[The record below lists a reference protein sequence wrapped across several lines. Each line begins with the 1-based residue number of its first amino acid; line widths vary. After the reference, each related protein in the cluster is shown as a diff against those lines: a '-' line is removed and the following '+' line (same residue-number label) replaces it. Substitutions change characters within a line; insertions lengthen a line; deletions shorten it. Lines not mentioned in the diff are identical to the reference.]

1 MTTTQNQVYQLA
13 NVGYDLYY
21 IFNKFIVKN
30 DDAFS
35 DLKNILPNITYC
47 SCLNMF
53 IWNVCKS
60 DRMLITHTVTSH
72 KCDPSLCIQTALQ
85 ALILCG
91 TWADSLAAY
100 YTEMVTG
107 QYFSISP
114 AAVVG
119 WSLFQYITRCS
130 CWLVNIS
137 VYHPLQLLVAMSRVF
152 FCKNHNTWII

>member
-119 WSLFQYITRCS
+119 CDEPGFF
-130 CWLVNIS
+130 
-137 VYHPLQLLVAMSRVF
+137 LQKSQHMNNLELSKQPNVLQQW
-152 FCKNHNTWII
+152 CGLG